1 MGDLTK
7 NLSRKEFECECG
19 CGFDTV
25 DYELVV
31 MIQDAA
37 DSFAVEHNS
46 KITVEITGGN
56 RCQKHNEEVQ
66 KQEVK
71 NYVPF
76 SSKSTHIEA
85 KAADHKF
92 FYYKDGIKTQ
102 IPPKKVYDY
111 YDKKYPTSKGVG
123 LYSNRTHVDS
133 RAVKARWGLDRS

>member
-7 NLSRKEFECECG
+7 NLSRKEFACECG

-25 DYELVV
+25 DYELVM

-37 DSFAVEHNS
+37 DSFAVKYKSNV
-46 KITVEITGGN
+46 TVSITGGN
-56 RCQKHNEEVQ
+56 RCMKHNEEIQ

-76 SSKSTHIEA
+76 SSKSTHIDA

-92 FYYKDGIKTQ
+92 FYSVNGVKTQ
-102 IPPKKVYDY
+102 IPPIEVYNY
-111 YDKKYPTSKGVG
+111 YDKKYPTSKGIG
-123 LYSNRTHVDS
+123 LYSNRVHVDS
-133 RAVKARWGLDRS
+133 RAVKARWGLK